1 MSKPDTAAFA
11 GEEEGAGYAAPSVD
25 MIAALLLIALAGWYT
40 YEALNFRTPGGWKT
54 GPGLVPA
61 AAGISLMLMAV
72 GLGVTAW
79 RRRGLV
85 QPAVNPDTDEESISD
100 PVRTGLLIGVIFVY
114 LLAMDAITFG
124 LRGYVGGY
132 YLVVGAFEIATIL
145 CLCVLMKLFW
155 NGPFWVIVAISV
167 GWTAFLSLAFRNIF
181 LISLPG

>member
-1 MSKPDTAAFA
+1 MSKPENTAFA

-25 MIAALLLIALAGWYT
+25 LIAAVLLIALAGWYT
-40 YEALNFRTPGGWKT
+40 IEALGFRTPGGWKT
-54 GPGLVPA
+54 GPGLLPA
-61 AAGISLMLMAV
+61 AAGISLMLMAL

-79 RRRGLV
+79 RRRGQV
-85 QPAVNPDTDEESISD
+85 RAPVNPDTDEESISD

-124 LRGYVGGY
+124 LRGYVAGI
-132 YLVVGAFEIATIL
+132 YLVAGAFEIATIL

-155 NGPFWVIVAISV
+155 NGPLWIIAAVSV